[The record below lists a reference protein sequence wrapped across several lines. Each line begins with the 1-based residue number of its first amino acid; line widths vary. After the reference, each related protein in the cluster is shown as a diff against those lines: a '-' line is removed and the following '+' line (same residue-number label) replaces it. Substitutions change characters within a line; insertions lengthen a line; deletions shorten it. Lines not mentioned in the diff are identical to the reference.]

1 MNMKYIA
8 GLILACLSFTACDNT
23 TEDIGISITDK
34 ADNLL
39 ITTDTFTVT
48 TRSILVDSVL
58 SRTSTAYL
66 GKVRDPETGASI
78 TGDCMIQFHTLENLG
93 FPEKDSIASLENGI
107 VIADSAEI
115 RLYPTSYYGD
125 SLTPMKMRVYEMDT
139 PMKEGVN
146 YYSNFDPYKEGLVRV
161 NGYQVDKPYTIIN
174 MTESDSLRNTSG
186 YYNNIRVMLNDPYTD
201 KNGKTYK
208 NYGTY
213 VMHKFYEDKSYFK
226 NSYNFIH
233 NVVPGFFFKNTS
245 GLGSMAYV
253 TKSQLNIYFRYIYND
268 SIQNGVASF
277 SGTEEVLQTTTF
289 TNDEN
294 TLKRLAADNTCTY
307 LKTPS
312 GIFTE
317 MTLPVDKILKD
328 HEQSIITSA
337 RVTLTRLNNSIES
350 PYALGTPQ
358 TLLMLPKAQMYEF
371 FENGKIVDFKSSFL
385 ASYASTTNGYTFGNI
400 SGLINYMDQNRN
412 KEDWD
417 KVVIIPVNV
426 SYLSSGSSYVSSISS
441 VVHDM
446 SMSSTRLVGG
456 SQNPNGPIKLSVIYS
471 KFK

>member
-1 MNMKYIA
+1 
-8 GLILACLSFTACDNT
+8 
-23 TEDIGISITDK
+23 
-34 ADNLL
+34 
-39 ITTDTFTVT
+39 
-48 TRSILVDSVL
+48 
-58 SRTSTAYL
+58 
-66 GKVRDPETGASI
+66 
-78 TGDCMIQFHTLENLG
+78 
-93 FPEKDSIASLENGI
+93 
-107 VIADSAEI
+107 
-115 RLYPTSYYGD
+115 
-125 SLTPMKMRVYEMDT
+125 
-139 PMKEGVN
+139 
-146 YYSNFDPYKEGLVRV
+146 
-161 NGYQVDKPYTIIN
+161 
-174 MTESDSLRNTSG
+174 
-186 YYNNIRVMLNDPYTD
+186 MLNDPYTD

-277 SGTEEVLQTTTF
+277 SGTEEVLQTTTV

>member
-1 MNMKYIA
+1 
-8 GLILACLSFTACDNT
+8 
-23 TEDIGISITDK
+23 
-34 ADNLL
+34 
-39 ITTDTFTVT
+39 
-48 TRSILVDSVL
+48 
-58 SRTSTAYL
+58 
-66 GKVRDPETGASI
+66 
-78 TGDCMIQFHTLENLG
+78 
-93 FPEKDSIASLENGI
+93 
-107 VIADSAEI
+107 
-115 RLYPTSYYGD
+115 
-125 SLTPMKMRVYEMDT
+125 
-139 PMKEGVN
+139 
-146 YYSNFDPYKEGLVRV
+146 
-161 NGYQVDKPYTIIN
+161 
-174 MTESDSLRNTSG
+174 
-186 YYNNIRVMLNDPYTD
+186 
-201 KNGKTYK
+201 
-208 NYGTY
+208 
-213 VMHKFYEDKSYFK
+213 
-226 NSYNFIH
+226 
-233 NVVPGFFFKNTS
+233 
-245 GLGSMAYV
+245 MAYV

-277 SGTEEVLQTTTF
+277 SGTEEVLQTTTV